1 MTATPPTT
9 PPAPRGRGAARTPP
23 SSRRADWR
31 ARTRGVLPYLIVG
44 GTGFLLAYLVVFLF
58 VFPSRLV
65 PDDRP
70 VPNVVGLPM
79 DDATRMLGDAGF
91 NAVVGEQRV
100 NASVPSMTVLD
111 QRPAAR
117 AVKPKGTQ
125 VVLDVSL
132 GDGR

>member
-1 MTATPPTT
+1 VTASTPPK
-9 PPAPRGRGAARTPP
+9 PGRRPAPAAR
-23 SSRRADWR
+23 SAGWR

-44 GTGFLLAYLVVFLF
+44 GTGFVLAYLFVFLF
-58 VFPSRLV
+58 IFPSRLI

-70 VPNVVGLPM
+70 VPNVVGLPT
-79 DDATRMLGDAGF
+79 DDATRVLGDAGF

-100 NASVPSMTVLD
+100 NASVPPMTVLD
-111 QRPAAR
+111 QRPAAS

>member
-1 MTATPPTT
+1 MTTATPPK
-9 PPAPRGRGAARTPP
+9 PDRPARGATGARGEG
-23 SSRRADWR
+23 WR

-44 GTGFLLAYLVVFLF
+44 GTGFVLAYLFVLLF

-79 DDATRMLGDAGF
+79 DDATRVLSDSGF

-100 NASVPSMTVLD
+100 NASVPPMTVLD
-111 QRPAAR
+111 QRPAASS
-117 AVKPKGTQ
+117 VKPKGTQ

-132 GDGR
+132 GEGR